1 MNDKE
6 GKHQRRLIKN
16 MCNEMNQ
23 RMGYIKRTSYL
34 DLKMASEICKIVKPG
49 NNS

>member
-1 MNDKE
+1 
-6 GKHQRRLIKN
+6 

-23 RMGYIKRTSYL
+23 RMGNIKRTRYL
-34 DLKMASEICKIVKPG
+34 DLKIVSEIRKIVKPG